1 MVVKVFFGG
10 DQTAHGVLILQQLN
24 KTDDVT
30 NNDVLGFDSR
40 LLFLGADIIAPILT
54 NIYNVSIE
62 TQSVISDWKLSKV
75 TPIYKG
81 KGSKDDA
88 GNYRPSPPHISLIG
102 HIMKIFE
109 KEIQLQVMG
118 YLEMISLLTRI
129 NTTDR
134 CSTGIRLRAA
144 FIPYIC

>member
-1 MVVKVFFGG
+1 MATGVDGGESEFFWRGSNSTCCFNFTAIEQDSVKKHLLRLDG
-10 DQTAHGVLILQQLN
+10 
-24 KTDDVT
+24 VT

-40 LLFLGADIIAPILT
+40 LLFLSADIIAPILT
-54 NIYNVSIE
+54 KFYNVSIE

-88 GNYRPSPPHISLIG
+88 GNYRPISLIG

-109 KEIQLQVMG
+109 KEIKLQVHC
-118 YLEMISLLTRI
+118 
-129 NTTDR
+129 N
-134 CSTGIRLRAA
+134 GI
-144 FIPYIC
+144 P